1 MVRHLLRATCLL
13 LASLGT
19 SVSVAAVSAQLSAQ
33 DIDELESVRLT
44 VRASETRQTETLDLS
59 ALEKDFHVMGTNTSS
74 QYRFVNG
81 REQSWVDYQI
91 TLQPKRVG
99 VLTVPSITIGRDVT
113 PSMTLRVRQ
122 LSSDTRT
129 KIDAMVFFETDVSS
143 HSIYVQ
149 AQLILT
155 RRLLYSQG
163 VQLYSDLPGA
173 PEIEDAV
180 VKTLGET
187 TSSTT
192 TKDGH
197 AYGVVEQ
204 QYAIF
209 PESSG
214 TFTIPAISIT
224 ASVRL
229 VEQGRVSRK
238 GVRVGTEKIDVTVM
252 PVPVTYPN
260 DQSWLP
266 AEDVSALQMLSEDQ
280 PPIAVGNTLIHEML
294 IHIIGNVG
302 SVAPPQVFP
311 GKAEEF
317 RQYPQSPVIND
328 DTNGGQVAGSRLQ
341 TTSIV
346 PVIPGALD
354 IPGQTIYW
362 WDTTED
368 ILRTT
373 TTEAIVLNAIG
384 PAIAPGPQSQP
395 DSDGADEQAEQAE
408 PEPDTSIGA
417 DISLPDITRTQLLTA
432 VTAAIGF
439 VLLVWLIRLLSRA
452 IPKLYAKRP
461 SRHISTRKLRAQRDP
476 KLFYYDLCQVLHNHF
491 QTNQP
496 QQPSGR
502 SARAI
507 STADAL
513 ALFETSNSSLASPLD
528 NLRNQLF
535 GENQTTEDASS
546 AFSEEDKLA
555 ISHGL
560 DAFLLKRTK
569 KPSNRTLPPL
579 YATEKSNVY

>member
-1 MVRHLLRATCLL
+1 MVRRLLRVTCLL
-13 LASLGT
+13 LASLCASAT
-19 SVSVAAVSAQLSAQ
+19 IAAVSAQLSAQ

-44 VRASETRQTETLDLS
+44 VRDSETRQTETLDLS

-91 TLQPKRVG
+91 TLQPKGVG
-99 VLTVPSITIGRDVT
+99 VLTVPSITVGRDVT

-129 KIDAMVFFETDVSS
+129 KINAMVFFETDVSS

-192 TKDGH
+192 TKDGR

-238 GVRVGTEKIDVTVM
+238 GVRVGTQKIDVTVM
-252 PVPVTYPN
+252 PVPAAYPN
-260 DQSWLP
+260 DQAWLP
-266 AEDVSALQMLSEDQ
+266 AEDVSVLQTLSEDQ
-280 PPIAVGNTLIHEML
+280 PPVAVGDTLIHEML

-302 SVAPPQVFP
+302 SVAPPQVFS

-328 DTNGGQVAGSRLQ
+328 DTNGGQIAGSRLQ

-362 WDTTED
+362 WDTTKD
-368 ILRTT
+368 TLRTT
-373 TTEAIVLNAIG
+373 ATEAIVLNAIG
-384 PAIAPGPQSQP
+384 PAIAPGPQSQA
-395 DSDGADEQAEQAE
+395 DSDGATELAE
-408 PEPDTSIGA
+408 PEPDPSIGA
-417 DISLPDITRTQLLTA
+417 DFSLPDFSRAQLLTGLA
-432 VTAAIGF
+432 AAIGI

-452 IPKLYAKRP
+452 IPKMYAKRP
-461 SRHISTRKLRAQRDP
+461 SRHISTRKLRTQRDP
-476 KLFYYDLCQVLHNHF
+476 KLFYYDLCQVLHNHS

-496 QQPSGR
+496 QQLSGR
-502 SARAI
+502 SARAV

-513 ALFETSNSSLASPLD
+513 ALFETSNSSLARPLD
-528 NLRNQLF
+528 NLRNHLF
-535 GENQTTEDASS
+535 GENQDAEGASS

-569 KPSNRTLPPL
+569 KPSNRTLPLL
-579 YATEKSNVY
+579 YATEKSNAY

>member
-1 MVRHLLRATCLL
+1 MVSHLLRLTCLL
-13 LASLGT
+13 LASLSASAT
-19 SVSVAAVSAQLSAQ
+19 IAAVSAQLSAH

-99 VLTVPSITIGRDVT
+99 ELTVPSIALGRDVT
-113 PSMTLRVRQ
+113 PSMTLRVRR
-122 LSSDTRT
+122 LSDDTRS
-129 KIDAMVFFETDVSS
+129 KIDAMVFFEMDVSS
-143 HSIYVQ
+143 SSIYVQ
-149 AQLILT
+149 AQLVLT

-192 TKDGH
+192 TREGQ

-214 TFTIPAISIT
+214 TFTIPGISIT

-238 GVRVGTEKIDVTVM
+238 GVRVGTEEVKVTVL
-252 PVPVTYPN
+252 PVPATYPN
-260 DQSWLP
+260 DQPWLP
-266 AEDVSALQMLSEDQ
+266 AQDVSALQMLSEDK
-280 PPIAVGNTLIHEML
+280 PPVAVGNTLIHELL

-346 PVIPGALD
+346 PVVPGDLIIPA
-354 IPGQTIYW
+354 QTIYW
-362 WDTTED
+362 WDTIED
-368 ILRTT
+368 TLRAT
-373 TTEAIVLNAIG
+373 TTEAIVLNATG
-384 PAIAPGPQSQP
+384 PAIIPETQPQP
-395 DSDGADEQAEQAE
+395 DLDSTAELAE
-408 PEPDTSIGA
+408 PEPDTSIVP
-417 DISLPDITRTQLLTA
+417 DFSLPDLSRAQWLTGLVATIGIMLL
-432 VTAAIGF
+432 I
-439 VLLVWLIRLLSRA
+439 WLIRLLSSA
-452 IPKLYAKRP
+452 IPKWYAKRP
-461 SRHISTRKLRAQRDP
+461 SRHVSTRKLRTQRDP
-476 KLFYYDLCQVLHNHF
+476 KLFYNGLSEVL
-491 QTNQP
+491 
-496 QQPSGR
+496 R
-502 SARAI
+502 SRAANSKPDRRVSI
-507 STADAL
+507 ADAL
-513 ALFETSNSSLASPLD
+513 ALFEASDSSLADPMA
-528 NLRNQLF
+528 NLRNHLF
-535 GENQTTEDASS
+535 SENSNDQKKTSP
-546 AFSEEDKLA
+546 FSEEDKLA

-569 KPSNRTLPPL
+569 KTSNKTLPPL
-579 YATEKSNVY
+579 YATEQSNAY